1 MSAQALTS
9 TALIAFVISL
19 LSIRLILPLAK
30 RFGLVDHPDERKV
43 HDGAIP
49 LIGGV
54 SAFISYSIVTLFVL
68 PESTKLTYL
77 VLGAAIVLVV
87 GALDDYR
94 PISVRIRL
102 FLQVIACGLVIWGTG
117 LSVDTLSN
125 IEPLGNIELGFM
137 AVPFTVIAVIGLMN
151 AFNFIDGIDGLSG
164 VIALVAIVGILA
176 FESLSGS
183 SKNLEYLAF
192 LGVSLLP
199 YLLHNLGFLKGKI
212 FLGDAGS
219 MFVGF
224 TIAWTLINQTQVG
237 VQTMSSSAVLWCV
250 AVPVIDTLGVMVRR
264 IKKGHSPFKP
274 DRDHLHHIL
283 LRAGFSSC
291 GALIIITGFALS
303 VLAFGMV
310 VEQLFPAYS
319 LYFFVIVVCLYVY
332 GLLHAWKLQR
342 ALKR

>member
-1 MSAQALTS
+1 MSAQALS
-9 TALIAFVISL
+9 ITALIAFVISL
-19 LSIRLILPLAK
+19 LSIRLILPMAN
-30 RFGLVDHPDERKV
+30 RFGLVDRPDTRKT
-43 HDGAIP
+43 HEGAIP

-54 SAFISYSIVTLFVL
+54 SAFISYSIVTLVLL
-68 PESTKLTYL
+68 PESTKLSYL

-94 PISVRIRL
+94 PMSVRLRL
-102 FLQVIACGLVIWGTG
+102 LFQVIACSVVIWGTG
-117 LSVDTLSN
+117 LSIVSLSD
-125 IEPLGNIELGFM
+125 IEPFGHVELGLLSI
-137 AVPFTVIAVIGLMN
+137 PFTIVAVIGLMN

-164 VIALVAIVGILA
+164 VIAIIAIIGTLA

-183 SKNLEYLAF
+183 SKNLEYLIF

-199 YLLHNLGFLKGKI
+199 YLLHNLGVFKRKI

-237 VQTMSSSAVLWCV
+237 AGTMSSTAVLWCV
-250 AVPVIDTLGVMVRR
+250 AVPVIDTLGVMIRR
-264 IKKGHSPFKP
+264 IRKGHSPFKP

-283 LRAGFSSC
+283 MRAGFSSR

-310 VEQLFPAYS
+310 VEQLVPAYS
-319 LYFFVIVVCLYVY
+319 LYMFLIVVGVYVY
-332 GLLHAWKLQR
+332 ALLHAWKLQR